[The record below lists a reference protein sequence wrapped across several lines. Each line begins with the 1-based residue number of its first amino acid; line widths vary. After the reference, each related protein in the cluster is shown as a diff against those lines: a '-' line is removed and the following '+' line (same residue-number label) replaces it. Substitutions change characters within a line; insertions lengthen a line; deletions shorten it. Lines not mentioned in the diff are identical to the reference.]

1 MAIADA
7 HGLPCAV
14 TIASASPHETTLV
27 EETIRCRFTRRK
39 PRRLIGDK
47 AYDSDPLDATLRKRK
62 IELIAPH
69 KDNRAKPPTQDRR
82 KLRRYRRLWK
92 VERLFSWLQR
102 FRRLETR
109 YEYYAEHFLGFLL
122 LGCIVILLRHL

>member
-7 HGLPCAV
+7 HGLPCAA
-14 TIASASPHETTLV
+14 TIASASPHEVTLV
-27 EETIRCRFTRRK
+27 EPTLQKRFTRRK

-47 AYDSDPLDATLRKRK
+47 AYDSDPLDVRLRRRQ

-69 KDNRAKPPTQDRR
+69 RSNRKQPPTQDRR
-82 KLRRYRRLWK
+82 KLRRYKRRWK
-92 VERLFSWLQR
+92 IERLFSWLQQ
-102 FRRLETR
+102 FRKLETR